1 VRFDNAENVA
11 PSRAAEPRVLLVDDD
26 PAVLRVTRRRL
37 ERLGYAVVACGSG
50 AEALQSLE
58 RESFDVIVSDVHMP
72 GMGGLRLLRLVR
84 ERDLDL
90 PVVLVTG
97 NPHIDSAS
105 AAIEHGAFQYLMKP
119 IGEELGE
126 VVGRASNIGRMA
138 RTRREYVEE
147 YGSGTFPII
156 DRAGVDVAL
165 DRALASMWMAFQPII
180 DHESGEIFA
189 QEALLRSAEPALP
202 HATAMIEAAE
212 RGDRLDDLGRE
223 VRSHVAEAIRSQRAA
238 WSYFVNLHPRDLLD
252 PALYDPEA
260 PLSLEASRVVLE
272 ITERASLDA
281 LPNLRDRVAQLRTM
295 GFRIA
300 LDDLGAGYAG
310 LSSFVCLEPEFVKL
324 DMSLI
329 RDIHQSDA
337 KRKIV
342 GTMVDLC
349 HQMGQR
355 IIAEGVELAAERDAL
370 IELGCDLLQGF
381 LFARPDRPFAAA
393 GTAIALGGR
402 H

>member
-1 VRFDNAENVA
+1 
-11 PSRAAEPRVLLVDDD
+11 
-26 PAVLRVTRRRL
+26 
-37 ERLGYAVVACGSG
+37 
-50 AEALQSLE
+50 
-58 RESFDVIVSDVHMP
+58 VIVSDVHMP

-97 NPHIDSAS
+97 NPHVDSAS
-105 AAIEHGAFQYLMKP
+105 AAVEHGAFQYLMKP

-147 YGSGTFPII
+147 FGSGTFPII
-156 DRAGVDVAL
+156 DRTGVDVAL

-180 DHESGEIFA
+180 DHRTNEIFA

-202 HATAMIEAAE
+202 HAIAMIEAAE
-212 RGDRLDDLGRE
+212 RGDRIEDLGRE
-223 VRSHVAEAIRSQRAA
+223 VRAQVAEAIRGQRAP
-238 WSYFVNLHPRDLLD
+238 WCYFVNLHPRDLLD

-260 PLSLEASRVVLE
+260 PLSLVASQVILE

-310 LSSFVCLEPEFVKL
+310 LNSFVCLEPDFVKL

-355 IIAEGVELAAERDAL
+355 TVAEGIELAAERDTL
-370 IELGCDLLQGF
+370 IELGCDLLQGY
-381 LFARPDRPFAAA
+381 LFARPDRAFSVAPVGA
-393 GTAIALGGR
+393 GHGR
-402 H
+402 

>member
-1 VRFDNAENVA
+1 
-11 PSRAAEPRVLLVDDD
+11 VLLVDDD

-37 ERLGYAVVACGSG
+37 ERLGFAVVACSSG

-156 DRAGVDVAL
+156 DRTGVDVAL

-180 DHESGEIFA
+180 EPETGDIFA

-223 VRSHVAEAIRSQRAA
+223 VRSHVAEAIRGQRAA

-260 PLSLEASRVVLE
+260 PLSLEAPRVVLE

-281 LPNLRDRVAQLRTM
+281 LPNLRDRVSQLRTM

-355 IIAEGVELAAERDAL
+355 IIAEGVELAAERDTL
-370 IELGCDLLQGF
+370 TELGCDLLQGF
-381 LFARPDRPFAAA
+381 LFARPARPFAAA
-393 GTAIALGGR
+393 ATAVALGGR
-402 H
+402 R